1 VNDGAVRGFVLIAVA
16 VLIGAILLGKGL
28 DDTVSTASSDGGSSS
43 DESADTGGT
52 GGTDDEGTGDDSVG
66 SPLAPSEINV
76 IVANGSGVADAAAA
90 VSTVLTGLG
99 YTPLPPTNTV
109 VDTTETPLDTVYFA
123 TNPNT
128 QPQAEQVASDL
139 GLPASSVLAIPAA
152 DAAPAPMGLAQ
163 VLVVLGSAEGGLAF
177 ATSGTGTT
185 PTTVG

>member
-1 VNDGAVRGFVLIAVA
+1 VA

-28 DDTVSTASSDGGSSS
+28 DDTVSTASSDSGSSA
-43 DESADTGGT
+43 DESADTGGS
-52 GGTDDEGTGDDSVG
+52 GDTDDGGSDDSVG

-109 VDTTETPLDTVYFA
+109 VDTTETPLDTVYYA

-128 QPQAEQVASDL
+128 QPQAEQVAADL

-177 ATSGTGTT
+177 ATSGDTGTT
-185 PTTVG
+185 PTTVA